1 MKFYNGNISQ
11 RKNYYRLFQYYLV
24 CDILFMLACLFHQ
37 AADMTSKLTAT
48 AKTNAAAIYVL
59 NTKITI
65 NNKSYLMPWH

>member
-1 MKFYNGNISQ
+1 
-11 RKNYYRLFQYYLV
+11 
-24 CDILFMLACLFHQ
+24 MLACQFRQ

-65 NNKSYLMPWH
+65 NNKSYLMPWA